1 MKLGTWLLAM
11 MQPLVAKV
19 LVSLGFSVVTITGLT
34 AIANNLKSQAV
45 AGLQLVSPATL
56 ELFLLTGGAQA
67 LGIIFG
73 ACTTKLLLWQL
84 QSATKILGSNPA
96 A

>member
-11 MQPLVAKV
+11 MQPLIAKI

-34 AIANNLKSQAV
+34 VILNTLKSDAIN
-45 AGLQLVSPATL
+45 GLGLISPQTL
-56 ELFLLTGGAQA
+56 NLFLLAGGAQG

-73 ACTTKLLLWQL
+73 ACATKLMLWQI
-84 QSATKILGSNPA
+84 QSATKILASNA
-96 A
+96 G